1 MGRVW
6 NKGSE
11 LAYLMKINF
20 LLLLFIVSLVSCAV
34 NPVTGKQDFVMI
46 SEEQEIQM
54 GREYNS
60 QILKMNPVYEDQELQ
75 EYVQSIG
82 ESLAIKS
89 HRPNL
94 IYRFT
99 VLDSP
104 DINAFALPGGYIY
117 INRGLM
123 SYFSSE
129 EELAAV
135 LGHEIGHVTA
145 RHSVR
150 QYSQSQLMGIL
161 SAAIEVNAG
170 RTAGNIANLA
180 SGALLSGYGREME
193 LEADDLGAQYIYQD
207 GYSPQGM
214 YDVLSVLK
222 DQEIYAK
229 KIAEQRGQEPRSY
242 HGVFASHPSNDLR
255 LQEVLDN
262 VSNSYQK
269 GNERKKDVYLE
280 KIDGMVYGDSEKS
293 GVRRG
298 NKFYHGPLNLFM
310 SSPKS
315 WEIINTPNQLIFM
328 SPFGEAVLQITLEDL
343 NFKESPENYLRRFAS
358 STYDDMTINVN
369 GFEGFTAKA
378 YRAGKETRMAV
389 IFKDDQA
396 YQFLGY
402 SKNNYSN
409 ISKFDTEFLNIINS
423 FRNLK
428 AEEQVLSKPL
438 RLKIYKVNEGD
449 SYESLASNSSIN
461 TNAEDQ
467 LRLINGDYPDKKLE
481 EGRLIKIVQ

>member
-1 MGRVW
+1 
-6 NKGSE
+6 
-11 LAYLMKINF
+11 
-20 LLLLFIVSLVSCAV
+20 
-34 NPVTGKQDFVMI
+34 MI

-75 EYVQSIG
+75 EYVQQIG
-82 ESLAIKS
+82 ESLALKS

-161 SAAIEVNAG
+161 SAAIEINSG

-222 DQEIYAK
+222 D
-229 KIAEQRGQEPRSY
+229 P
-242 HGVFASHPSNDLR
+242 
-255 LQEVLDN
+255 
-262 VSNSYQK
+262 
-269 GNERKKDVYLE
+269 
-280 KIDGMVYGDSEKS
+280 
-293 GVRRG
+293 
-298 NKFYHGPLNLFM
+298 
-310 SSPKS
+310 
-315 WEIINTPNQLIFM
+315 
-328 SPFGEAVLQITLEDL
+328 
-343 NFKESPENYLRRFAS
+343 
-358 STYDDMTINVN
+358 
-369 GFEGFTAKA
+369 
-378 YRAGKETRMAV
+378 
-389 IFKDDQA
+389 
-396 YQFLGY
+396 
-402 SKNNYSN
+402 
-409 ISKFDTEFLNIINS
+409 
-423 FRNLK
+423 
-428 AEEQVLSKPL
+428 
-438 RLKIYKVNEGD
+438 
-449 SYESLASNSSIN
+449 
-461 TNAEDQ
+461 
-467 LRLINGDYPDKKLE
+467 
-481 EGRLIKIVQ
+481 